1 MPSAFHRTTAAQA
14 PTGPFT
20 VIDIASIQTARE
32 NLRGQVL
39 KTPFTLSRTLSDIFG
54 AEIWLK
60 FENLQFTASFKERGA
75 LNRMLTL
82 SEAERA
88 KGVIAVSAGNHAQ
101 GVAYHAQR
109 MGVPAVIVMP
119 RFTPTVKVANT
130 RRFGAEVVLAGDTF
144 DDAKARGYEL
154 AQERGLIMIHPYDD
168 EAVIAGQGT
177 VGLEMLEDQPQ
188 LDTLAVAIGGGG
200 LISGIATAA
209 KALKPGIEIVGVQ
222 TERFP
227 SMYAALKGVTMP
239 QGPYT
244 IAEGIAVKSPGD
256 ITREVAGRLVDRI
269 ELVSESDI
277 EHAIVVLLEIEKSV
291 VEGAGAAGLAA
302 AARPGR
308 GQRSLQGQAHRPGA
322 HRRQHRPADAGRADR
337 ARHGARRP
345 AGAHPRRPARPA
357 GRAGARHQAH
367 RRRPGQ
373 YHRGPPPARLHLAAG
388 AQRGSGLR
396 AADPGP
402 RSHPGSDRGAQQR
415 GLRRQ
420 QPRPLRPAEPPYLYV
435 RVTVARPLAWPAVT
449 VPVVW
454 M

>member
-1 MPSAFHRTTAAQA
+1 M
-14 PTGPFT
+14 
-20 VIDIASIQTARE
+20 IDIASIQTARE

-168 EAVIAGQGT
+168 EAVISGQGT
-177 VGLEMLEDQPQ
+177 VALEMLEDQPQ
-188 LDTLAVAIGGGG
+188 LDTLVIAIGGGG

-209 KALKPGIEIVGVQ
+209 KALKPGIEIIGVQ

-227 SMYAALKGVTMP
+227 SMYAAVKGVTMP
-239 QGPYT
+239 QGAYT
-244 IAEGIAVKSPGD
+244 IAEGIAVKSPGALTQP
-256 ITREVAGRLVDRI
+256 IVTQLVDRL

-302 AARPGR
+302 
-308 GQRSLQGQAHRPGA
+308 L
-322 HRRQHRPADAGRADR
+322 
-337 ARHGARRP
+337 
-345 AGAHPRRPARPA
+345 
-357 GRAGARHQAH
+357 
-367 RRRPGQ
+367 
-373 YHRGPPPARLHLAAG
+373 
-388 AQRGSGLR
+388 LR
-396 AADPGP
+396 AKEE
-402 RSHPGSDRGAQQR
+402 GSDRYQGKRIGLVLTGGNIDPLMLGELIERGMVRAGRLARIRVDLRDLPGALAHATKLIADAQANITEVHHQR
-415 GLRRQ
+415 AFTSL
-420 QPRPLRPAEPPYLYV
+420 PV
-435 RVTVARPLAWPAVT
+435 RNVEVDFVLQTRGHEHIQEVIEVLNAAGFAASNHDH
-449 VPVVW
+449 
-454 M
+454 

>member
-1 MPSAFHRTTAAQA
+1 M
-14 PTGPFT
+14 
-20 VIDIASIQTARE
+20 IDIASIQAARE

-82 SEAERA
+82 SDEERA

-154 AQERGLIMIHPYDD
+154 ARERGLIMIHPYDD
-168 EAVIAGQGT
+168 EAVMAGQGT
-177 VGLEMLEDQPQ
+177 VALEMLEDQPE
-188 LDTLAVAIGGGG
+188 LDTLVIAIGGGG
-200 LISGIATAA
+200 LISGISTAA
-209 KALKPGIEIVGVQ
+209 KAVNPAIEIVGVQ

-227 SMYAALKGVTMP
+227 AMYAAVKGVTMP
-239 QGPYT
+239 PGQYT

-256 ITREVAGRLVDRI
+256 LTLPVVRRLVDRV
-269 ELVSESDI
+269 ELVSEADI
-277 EHAIVVLLEIEKSV
+277 EHAIVVLLEIEKTV

-302 AARPGR
+302 
-308 GQRSLQGQAHRPGA
+308 L
-322 HRRQHRPADAGRADR
+322 
-337 ARHGARRP
+337 
-345 AGAHPRRPARPA
+345 
-357 GRAGARHQAH
+357 
-367 RRRPGQ
+367 
-373 YHRGPPPARLHLAAG
+373 
-388 AQRGSGLR
+388 LR
-396 AADPGP
+396 AQEE
-402 RSHPGSDRGAQQR
+402 GSDRYKGKRIGLVLTGGNIDPLMLGELIERGMVRAGRLARIRVDLRDLPGALAHATKLIADAQANITEVHHQR
-415 GLRRQ
+415 AFTSL
-420 QPRPLRPAEPPYLYV
+420 PV
-435 RVTVARPLAWPAVT
+435 RNVEVDFVLQTRGPEHIQEVIDILNAAGFAASNHDH
-449 VPVVW
+449 
-454 M
+454 